1 MLAYID
7 TSIISFYISLAGILG
22 MLWFKAM
29 ELRSGKTNWVLKAVN
44 IMNHKVHD
52 GYVWIKEK
60 IAMINKRT
68 AIVLIQWIAY
78 HILSWARE
86 LYIWAHKRA
95 HAHPHSKRVIDMV
108 RGRGEVKKNGGV
120 SFYLRSIGEGNDIP
134 PEIK

>member
-1 MLAYID
+1 
-7 TSIISFYISLAGILG
+7 